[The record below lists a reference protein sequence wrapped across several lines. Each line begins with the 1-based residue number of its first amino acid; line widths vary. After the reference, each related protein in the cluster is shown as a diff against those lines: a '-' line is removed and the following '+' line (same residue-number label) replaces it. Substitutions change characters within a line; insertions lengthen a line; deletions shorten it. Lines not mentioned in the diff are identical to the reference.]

1 MEGIAGKT
9 AIVTG
14 AGRGIGRGLALALA
28 ARGARLVLNDLD
40 QAPLEETAALTGGD
54 PALTAGSVT
63 DAQVGE
69 RLTEAALERFGALDV
84 IAACAGYTWDGMFHR
99 MTGDQWRAIVD
110 VHLNG
115 TYNTVRPAYAAMRE
129 LARAERERG
138 GQPAARKIV
147 TVSSM
152 SAFGNL
158 GQANYAAAKAG
169 IVGLTR
175 TLAIEGAR
183 FNILANSA
191 AFGPI
196 DTRLTRAREQQDE
209 RVGEAALGIPQA
221 ARDAYLASIPLGRT
235 GTIEEAVGPL
245 LFLASE
251 HANYVSG
258 ALLEVNGAAHIG

>member
-1 MEGIAGKT
+1 MEGITGKT

-14 AGRGIGRGLALALA
+14 AGRGIGRGLAAALA
-28 ARGARLVLNDLD
+28 AHGARLVLNDLD
-40 QAPLEETAALTGGD
+40 QTPLEETAALTGGD
-54 PALTAGSVT
+54 PALVAGSVT
-63 DAQVGE
+63 DPQVGA
-69 RLTEAALERFGALDV
+69 RLTEAALDRFGALDV
-84 IAACAGYTWDGMFHR
+84 VAACAGYTWDGMFHR
-99 MTGDQWRAIVD
+99 MTDDQWRAIVD

-115 TYNTVRPAYAAMRE
+115 TYNVARPAFAAMRD
-129 LARAERERG
+129 LARAEAERG
-138 GQPAARKIV
+138 ERPAPRKIV

-152 SAFGNL
+152 SAFGNV

-169 IVGLTR
+169 VVGLTR
-175 TLAIEGAR
+175 TLALEGAR

-196 DTRLTRAREQQDE
+196 DTRLTRAREEQDE

-221 ARDAYLASIPLGRT
+221 ARDAYLAAIPLGRT

-245 LFLASE
+245 LFLASD